1 MPSSASFSVDPLI
14 PLTLLEAVRDVDRP
28 EGEAEAE
35 YVPELLNKR
44 LGTHDTVYAQIRRY
58 GEALKRGQQ
67 IDVAE
72 VSALARLIGRRPD
85 AAEVF
90 RSAGF
95 SMARTAYE
103 RIPGYVR
110 GMIRLLPNFVARP
123 LARRR
128 ARKIVG
134 RYFGAS
140 LERYGSALRTRLPD
154 QRAIVTES
162 KTPET
167 GTAYYDAGLQE
178 LLTLLSLS

>member
-14 PLTLLEAVRDVDRP
+14 PLTLLEAVRDMDRP

-58 GEALKRGQQ
+58 ADARKRGQQ

-85 AAEVF
+85 AADVF
-90 RSAGF
+90 RAAGA
-95 SMARTAYE
+95 SMARVAYE
-103 RIPGYVR
+103 RIPGLVR
-110 GMIRLLPNFVARP
+110 GLIRVLPNFASRP
-123 LARRR
+123 WARRR
-128 ARKIVG
+128 ARKIVW
-134 RYFGAS
+134 RYFGAT
-140 LERYGSALRTRLPD
+140 LERYGAALRMRLPD
-154 QRAIVTES
+154 ARAIVTEN
-162 KTPET
+162 KTRDPAAT
-167 GTAYYDAGLQE
+167 YYDAGLQE